1 MTPGSVGTV
10 FQDGL
15 TLFAVRRMMEGVIPP
30 TLCTASPDHMPN
42 VSYLSLAEYVD
53 PLHIAL
59 SYQFFNRSRENV
71 LATRR
76 AALTLDDGYSGA
88 GVVLQLEYL
97 RTETSGPVFERLRA
111 KLMGVASHSG
121 MDAVFHLRGADI
133 YRVLEMRRVP
143 GRRELPGAQPR
154 VDIAARSREL
164 SERMAH
170 CEDMADL
177 LDTFLDG
184 LGELMRIDHAMLW
197 LTDAAQAALTLLASR
212 GYEHDGAGAEIF
224 IGEGL
229 VGTAVREGV
238 PIRVGHMMNMA
249 RYARAARDR
258 AGELGYAPALKSE
271 IPLPGLQEPRSQLA
285 VPLRARGRVLG
296 ALLVESGHDQ
306 HFGYDD
312 EDALMLL
319 CGQFA
324 VAMSLMQPTA
334 EREAPEPPAPPAP
347 APAMS
352 VDAGAPVK
360 LRRFGRDNSV
370 FLDDVYL
377 IRGVAG
383 AILWKLVGEYLRSG
397 RTEFSNRELRL
408 APELRLPDVQDNL
421 EVRLLLLQRRLAE
434 QKAAIQLE
442 KCGRGRMR
450 LVMTRAVVLESEN
463 RGRRASDS

>member
-1 MTPGSVGTV
+1 MNAV

-15 TLFAVRRMMEGVIPP
+15 TLFGVRRMMEGVIPP
-30 TLCTASPDHMPN
+30 TMCTFSPDLMPN

-71 LATRR
+71 LATKR
-76 AALTLDDGYSGA
+76 AALTLDDAYSGA
-88 GVVLQLEYL
+88 GVILQIEYL
-97 RTETSGPVFERLRA
+97 RTETEGPVFERLRA
-111 KLMGVASHSG
+111 KLMGVASHAG
-121 MDAVFHLRGADI
+121 MDQVFHLRGADI

-143 GRRELPGAQPR
+143 GRRELPGAAPR
-154 VDIAARSREL
+154 VDIATRSRLL

-170 CEDMADL
+170 CEDLAEL

-184 LGELMRIDHAMLW
+184 LGELLRIDHAMLW
-197 LTDAAQAALTLLASR
+197 LSDADRAALTLLASR
-212 GYEHDGAGAEIF
+212 GYDHGGAGAEIS
-224 IGEGL
+224 IGDGL

-271 IPLPGLQEPRSQLA
+271 IPLPGLKEPRSQLA

-312 EDALMLL
+312 EDALALL

-324 VAMSLMQPTA
+324 VAMSLMQPDA
-334 EREAPEPPAPPAP
+334 EPPAKECAEEPLAAGPPLR
-347 APAMS
+347 
-352 VDAGAPVK
+352 
-360 LRRFGRDNSV
+360 LRRFARDNSV

-383 AILWKLVGEYLRSG
+383 AILWKLMTEFQRTG
-397 RTEFSNRELRL
+397 RREFSNRELRH

-434 QKAAIQLE
+434 QKADIQIE
-442 KCGRGRMR
+442 KCGRGRLRLNVMR
-450 LVMTRAVVLESEN
+450 PVVLEKDAW
-463 RGRRASDS
+463 GRRATDQA

>member
-1 MTPGSVGTV
+1 
-10 FQDGL
+10 
-15 TLFAVRRMMEGVIPP
+15 
-30 TLCTASPDHMPN
+30 
-42 VSYLSLAEYVD
+42 
-53 PLHIAL
+53 
-59 SYQFFNRSRENV
+59 
-71 LATRR
+71 
-76 AALTLDDGYSGA
+76 
-88 GVVLQLEYL
+88 
-97 RTETSGPVFERLRA
+97 
-111 KLMGVASHSG
+111 
-121 MDAVFHLRGADI
+121 
-133 YRVLEMRRVP
+133 
-143 GRRELPGAQPR
+143 
-154 VDIAARSREL
+154 
-164 SERMAH
+164 MAH
-170 CEDMADL
+170 CEDLGDL

-184 LGELMRIDHAMLW
+184 LGELLRIDHAMLW

-249 RYARAARDR
+249 RYARAARER

-296 ALLVESGHDQ
+296 ALLVESRHDQ

-312 EDALMLL
+312 EDALMPL
-319 CGQFA
+319 CGQLA
-324 VAMSLMQPTA
+324 VAMSLMQLPA
-334 EREAPEPPAPPAP
+334 EREPEAQVPAQPREAGTCDEAPSPVDSGATDGATGDTGPPLR
-347 APAMS
+347 
-352 VDAGAPVK
+352 V
-360 LRRFGRDNSV
+360 RRFARDNSV

-383 AILWKLVGEYLRSG
+383 AILWKLVGEYLRNG
-397 RTEFSNRELRL
+397 RREFSNRELRL

-434 QKAAIQLE
+434 QKSAIQLA

-450 LVMTRAVVLESEN
+450 LDVMRPVVLEGEN
-463 RGRRASDS
+463 RGRRSSDPV

>member
-1 MTPGSVGTV
+1 MSEM

-15 TLFAVRRMMEGVIPP
+15 TLFGVRRMMEGVIPP
-30 TLCTASPDHMPN
+30 TMCTASPDHMPN

-71 LATRR
+71 LATGR

-88 GVVLQLEYL
+88 GVVLQLQYL
-97 RTETSGPVFERLRA
+97 RTETEGPVFERLRA
-111 KLMGVASHSG
+111 KLMGVASHGG

-143 GRRELPGAQPR
+143 GRKDLPGSQPR
-154 VDIAARSREL
+154 VDVATNSRLL

-170 CEDMADL
+170 CEDMSDL
-177 LDTFLDG
+177 LDTFLCG
-184 LGELMRIDHAMLW
+184 LGELLRIDHAMLW
-197 LTDAAQAALTLLASR
+197 LADAAQAALTLLASR
-212 GYEHDGAGAEIF
+212 GYERDGAGAEIF

-249 RYARAARDR
+249 RYARAARER
-258 AGELGYAPALKSE
+258 ADELGYAPALKSE
-271 IPLPGLQEPRSQLA
+271 IPLPGLQQPRSQLA
-285 VPLRARGRVLG
+285 VPLRVRGRVLG
-296 ALLVESGHDQ
+296 ALFVESQHDQ

-324 VAMSLMQPTA
+324 VAMSLMQPTPERDAA
-334 EREAPEPPAPPAP
+334 EPAAVEAPAGKPVDSGPPLR
-347 APAMS
+347 
-352 VDAGAPVK
+352 
-360 LRRFGRDNSV
+360 LRRFERDNSV

-397 RTEFSNRELRL
+397 RREFSNRELRL

-434 QKAAIQLE
+434 QQADIRLE

-450 LVMTRAVVLESEN
+450 LNVTRPVVLEGEN
-463 RGRRASDS
+463 RGRRASDSV

>member
-1 MTPGSVGTV
+1 MSAV
-10 FQDGL
+10 FDDGL
-15 TLFAVRRMMEGVIPP
+15 TLLGVRRMMEGVIPP
-30 TLCTASPDHMPN
+30 TLCTVSADLMPN

-53 PLHIAL
+53 PRHIAL

-76 AALTLDDGYSGA
+76 AALTLDDAYSGA

-97 RTETSGPVFERLRA
+97 RTETEGPVFERLRA
-111 KLMGVASHSG
+111 KLMGVASHAG
-121 MDAVFHLRGADI
+121 MDKVFHLRGADV

-143 GRRELPGAQPR
+143 GRRELPGAAPR
-154 VDIAARSREL
+154 VDVATNSRIL

-170 CEDMADL
+170 CEDLSDL

-184 LGELMRIDHAMLW
+184 LGELLRIDHAKLW
-197 LTDAAQAALTLLASR
+197 LCDPAQAALTLLASR

-224 IGEGL
+224 IGDGL
-229 VGTAVREGV
+229 IGTAVREGV

-249 RYARAARDR
+249 RYARAARER
-258 AGELGYAPALKSE
+258 ADELGYAPALKSA
-271 IPLPGLQEPRSQLA
+271 IPLPGLREPRSQLA

-319 CGQFA
+319 CGQLA
-324 VAMSLMQPTA
+324 VAMSLMQSPTDKDVQ
-334 EREAPEPPAPPAP
+334 EPVVREPDVQPPSGGPALR
-347 APAMS
+347 
-352 VDAGAPVK
+352 
-360 LRRFGRDNSV
+360 LRRFVRDNSV

-383 AILWKLVGEYLRSG
+383 AILWKLMSEFQCSG
-397 RTEFSNRELRL
+397 RREFSNRELRL

-421 EVRLLLLQRRLAE
+421 EVRLLLLQRRLAQ
-434 QKAAIQLE
+434 QKAAIQIE
-442 KCGRGRMR
+442 KCGRGRLR
-450 LVMTRAVVLESEN
+450 LNVTRPVVLEKDGL
-463 RGRRASDS
+463 GRRATDPA